1 MMIYHE
7 KVIPGI
13 IGQDSDDETGD
24 DSDNDFN
31 DVPSSGFNE
40 AGHQL
45 GWERGSVKKYKIE

>member
-1 MMIYHE
+1 MIYHE
-7 KVIPGI
+7 EVIPGI